1 MKRWM
6 LGGGGAALLA
16 TAVYLAPGV
25 SRSND
30 VYAMPV
36 ADVHRVLAAMRIP
49 TDADGPLGAY
59 PAIKTDDAPTKISW
73 AGGPRGAIACTA
85 ELIPVSAGETRVDLN
100 CTSERP
106 DSEAALA
113 LARIGMTEQL
123 DATLRARP
131 YNREAVALAA
141 GAVAAIALAPTR
153 PAPAEPE
160 PAQFDDPSAPP
171 PPSTLPLPE
180 DPPAP
185 PQGGVAV
192 VNTDPVG

>member
-1 MKRWM
+1 MTLCCSNNPCFTPLRIKLGHAAVAIMKRWM

-16 TAVYLAPGV
+16 TAAYLAPGV

-73 AGGPRGAIACTA
+73 AGGPRGAIACSA
-85 ELIPVSAGETRVDLN
+85 QLIPVSAGETRVDLN
-100 CTSERP
+100 CASERP
-106 DSEAALA
+106 DS
-113 LARIGMTEQL
+113 
-123 DATLRARP
+123 
-131 YNREAVALAA
+131 REAVALAA

-160 PAQFDDPSAPP
+160 PAQFDDPSAPR
-171 PPSTLPLPE
+171 PPSTLPLPG
-180 DPPAP
+180 DPPAA
-185 PQGGVAV
+185 PQGGAGV
-192 VNTDPVG
+192 VDVTPVG